1 MRTHDEAFTRS
12 LGTLLGTME
21 AVSVAFTRPGARNA
35 WVVFSGW
42 VLTMGTH
49 AVTQALVV
57 TDVARRVHHERF
69 HRFFSRGA
77 WKPDTIG
84 RLLFERI
91 VAVLCPRGRLLVAL
105 DDTLAP
111 KKGPE
116 VFGIGSHL
124 DAVRSTKGFR
134 VFCFGHV
141 WVVLAVV
148 VRVPF
153 SSRHWALPVLLRLYR
168 TRSECA
174 RWGHRYRKKTEL
186 GRQMVDIL
194 VGWAAGRDIDIV
206 ADNAYCNDTLTRGL
220 DKRVTVIGSLRPDA
234 VLTAAP
240 TDADRKRTGRRRKRG
255 RDLPKPEQ
263 VYNDVRYPWQHA
275 KLTLYGKTRV
285 ISFKTLTAQWYRG
298 AGDRLGR
305 IVIVHLEQGALGMRV
320 FFCTDGERSVEDIL
334 MSYAGRWSLEVCFRD
349 LKQQLGFADSSARK
363 RAAVERV
370 APFVAYI
377 YVMLVLWA
385 CEGVWRTP
393 IAAPPIRPWY
403 THKHQLSFADVLRAG
418 QRVLIRLDVLDPARG
433 YGNLRQLA
441 APLRASAETP
451 LPRAA

>member
-1 MRTHDEAFTRS
+1 MASCRS
-12 LGTLLGTME
+12 CG
-21 AVSVAFTRPGARNA
+21 
-35 WVVFSGW
+35 
-42 VLTMGTH
+42 
-49 AVTQALVV
+49 
-57 TDVARRVHHERF
+57 
-69 HRFFSRGA
+69 
-77 WKPDTIG
+77 
-84 RLLFERI
+84 
-91 VAVLCPRGRLLVAL
+91 
-105 DDTLAP
+105 
-111 KKGPE
+111 
-116 VFGIGSHL
+116 
-124 DAVRSTKGFR
+124 
-134 VFCFGHV
+134 
-141 WVVLAVV
+141 
-148 VRVPF
+148 
-153 SSRHWALPVLLRLYR
+153 
-168 TRSECA
+168 
-174 RWGHRYRKKTEL
+174 
-186 GRQMVDIL
+186 
-194 VGWAAGRDIDIV
+194 
-206 ADNAYCNDTLTRGL
+206 
-220 DKRVTVIGSLRPDA
+220 
-234 VLTAAP
+234 
-240 TDADRKRTGRRRKRG
+240 
-255 RDLPKPEQ
+255 
-263 VYNDVRYPWQHA
+263 NDVRYPWQHA